1 MATPGNDGK
10 KKPIGQEIS
19 LGYPLDLLLNRDCK
33 PNDFDSDKNRITPK
47 GQSTGL
53 VPGKSGIRLPD
64 DTSAGTGN
72 IVIKGKPGTGK
83 STLALQIA
91 FACTQ
96 GCNGFSSAFFPMEEQ
111 IEHVLNK
118 AKSFGWEPWLRPV
131 RHLQNVS
138 ESPSADELGNFLEL
152 VLRQPEECP
161 ILRLDT
167 PKSEGSFGSG
177 DQPAGDLDQYCR
189 NHLEK
194 KNPQPKVLLP
204 SLSPRSIQPADSR
217 ENKLFW
223 ERYRQLEN
231 FLEGAD
237 WLRENRGRNY
247 PAPRLVCL
255 DSLNTFGDRLLEREE
270 IFRVFDLFKRH
281 KIIGVFI
288 LEVYDEEQQ
297 GSVKNLHQNTIEYL
311 ADTVISLQATEDN
324 GYYMRY
330 LEIQKSR
337 YFHQIYG
344 QHPFRLKDYDPKKKA
359 DNQCPR
365 QAYEIFPSLHYI
377 VSSISSPDGGETGE
391 GEKTSK
397 DGQDS
402 SPKRP
407 PPGPAA
413 PKPVPASSAGS
424 VLMVNAQ
431 NPYNG
436 STTTTVDPKKKEPF
450 DFGVRGIKML
460 LPVHLSRG
468 TVITIEGPKATFK
481 STLADNFLLRGLYRN
496 ENVLLIGLQD
506 TLSFEAGHVRLNWGL
521 LDEVDEQQDPNAKED
536 PAKLIAFHGKLA
548 KLPPGDQH
556 IHFEKPPKIRETEW
570 EYAANRR
577 RLVELTFSK
586 GMLMAEE
593 FIQTVRDVFETIKAK
608 DPLHPIRRVVL
619 DDVSRIG
626 ISYPFLRQSKTAGD
640 LFLPSFVHLMR
651 NFEVDLL
658 MIGTPSGL
666 KESDDAIGRAC
677 GLADSVVTCR
687 ECDIFG
693 DRFVTVSGEGMVAG
707 VGRDSGRREP
717 IPGTIRIEREKYP
730 DLPIQTPF
738 LLDLQ
743 FLQGLVGFD
752 TQNIHRPG
760 LSLHLMQASAVTRQ
774 YNDEVE
780 KLLQFAL
787 ARPIPSSMDRRR
799 TVGQAADVCMIPF
812 DTRLAEPMYSSLAVL
827 RDAPIDRTVVC
838 TLDEFLESQPAD
850 QVYLVDVNE
859 RSYNTKE
866 EKDEYHQGVL
876 GNKPYGRPY
885 YANVLLLA
893 YRKDLIGT
901 DQIDPKAPPSWGTI
915 LKILQK
921 HSKDLP
927 EGGDQPVHELFDYA
941 DLSHETMSCF
951 LTDAILSGLRQV
963 KNEKDRASV
972 KFDIEYLDEVMKR
985 SEKQRELFISELRAF
1000 RELIRMRQPN
1010 YLGSLESLEERT
1022 IQFEKGPHTL
1032 QNLARWFHVPVKDF
1046 MEQAKENGSDQS
1058 LAIQIKGG
1066 LRPDAA
1072 VYLCW
1077 YTQLRELLNEYR
1089 ELSDKIGICALPG
1102 GSVRGDWYLGI
1113 VQGSVS
1119 VQLGK
1124 KVIDLLCNKTEDF
1137 KRFSRGI
1144 GLPMRKAFRKGNFLA
1159 WPGADGIRLNK
1170 VLDIH
1175 DDATIRS
1182 EIPNYMTIRH
1192 ALANSLEELLLSTK
1206 KDGPIIKEI
1215 LNQLS
1220 KQTETFRPGMIDR
1233 QKKLSKT

>member
-1 MATPGNDGK
+1 MKEPAN
-10 KKPIGQEIS
+10 INLIRQEIS
-19 LGYPLDLLLNRDCK
+19 LGYPLDLLLNRECK
-33 PNDFDSDKNRITPK
+33 PYDFNSIKNRIRSKDHIKT
-47 GQSTGL
+47 L
-53 VPGKSGIRLPD
+53 DPGKSGIRLPD
-64 DTSAGTGN
+64 DFSAGTGN

-83 STLALQIA
+83 STLAFQIA

-96 GCNGFSSAFFPMEEQ
+96 RYNNFSAAFFPMEEQ
-111 IEHVLNK
+111 VEHVVNK
-118 AKSFGWEPWLRPV
+118 AKSFGWGPQLRPV

-138 ESPSADELGNFLEL
+138 ESPSAEELGLFLD
-152 VLRQPEECP
+152 Q
-161 ILRLDT
+161 ILRVPKESSILQMVSSGKGNRQLLDA
-167 PKSEGSFGSG
+167 KVNSG
-177 DQPAGDLDQYCR
+177 GDRPYCTCYM
-189 NHLEK
+189 NPFD
-194 KNPQPKVLLP
+194 PQPKVLLP

-231 FLEGAD
+231 FLEGAA
-237 WLRENRGRNY
+237 WLRDNRDCNY

-337 YFHQIYG
+337 YYHQIYG
-344 QHPFRLKDYDPKKKA
+344 QHPFRLKDYDPKKQA

-365 QAYEIFPSLHYI
+365 QAYDIFPSLHYI
-377 VSSISSPDGGETGE
+377 VSSIASPDGEETQDKN
-391 GEKTSK
+391 KTQPEENSVVPNVQPHRDRGTIGVPEPTSIPSASLLPPEITQTPDHSK
-397 DGQDS
+397 PKS
-402 SPKRP
+402 ST
-407 PPGPAA
+407 G
-413 PKPVPASSAGS
+413 
-424 VLMVNAQ
+424 
-431 NPYNG
+431 
-436 STTTTVDPKKKEPF
+436 DPENEDKF

-460 LPVHLSRG
+460 LPVHLGRG
-468 TVITIEGPKATFK
+468 SVITIEGPKATFK
-481 STLADNFLLRGLYRN
+481 STLADNFLLRGLYRG
-496 ENVLLIGLQD
+496 ENVLLIELQD

-521 LDEVDEQQDPNAKED
+521 LDAMNRPEDQNDRNLDELLTFHE
-536 PAKLIAFHGKLA
+536 KLVKVVPE
-548 KLPPGDQH
+548 KQH

-570 EYAANRR
+570 EYTDNHR

-593 FIQTVRDVFETIKAK
+593 FIQTVRDVFDTIKFLDK
-608 DPLHPIRRVVL
+608 GNGIKRVVL

-626 ISYPFLRQSKTAGD
+626 ISYPFLRSSKTAGD

-651 NFEVDLL
+651 NYGVDLL

-666 KESDDAIGRAC
+666 KESDEAIERAC
-677 GLADSVVTCR
+677 GLADTVVTCR
-687 ECDIFG
+687 DCDIFG

-707 VGRDSGRREP
+707 VGRDSGKREP
-717 IPGTIRIEREKYP
+717 IPGTIRIERQKYP
-730 DLPIQTPF
+730 NLPIQTPF

-787 ARPIPSSMDRRR
+787 ARPVPSSSERRHV
-799 TVGQAADVCMIPF
+799 VGQSADVSMIPF

-838 TLDEFLESQPAD
+838 TLDEFLEKQPDD
-850 QVYLVDVNE
+850 QVYLVDVNNGDQKD
-859 RSYNTKE
+859 SNDSE
-866 EKDEYHQGVL
+866 EDYHPGVL
-876 GNKPYGRPY
+876 GKKPHGRPY
-885 YANVLLLA
+885 YANVLLMA
-893 YRKDLIGT
+893 YRKDLLDA
-901 DQIDPKAPPSWGTI
+901 DQIDPEASLSWGSI
-915 LKILQK
+915 LATLQK
-921 HSKDLP
+921 HGQDFPKT
-927 EGGDQPVHELFDYA
+927 GATPVHVLFDYA

-951 LTDAILSGLRQV
+951 LTDAILSGLKQTADPVGQNVDSFGLAQLRDV
-963 KNEKDRASV
+963 MNGPKNK
-972 KFDIEYLDEVMKR
+972 KFLDEV
-985 SEKQRELFISELRAF
+985 RAF
-1000 RELIRMRQPN
+1000 RDLIQMRQPG
-1010 YLGSLESLEERT
+1010 YSGSLASLEERS
-1022 IQFEKGPHTL
+1022 IQFGHGETPIAD
-1032 QNLARWFHVPVKDF
+1032 LARWFHVPIKDLKK
-1046 MEQAKENGSDQS
+1046 QIDENGSDQP
-1058 LAIQIKGG
+1058 LAIQIKCG

-1089 ELSDKIGICALPG
+1089 ELADKIGICALPG
-1102 GSVRGDWYLGI
+1102 GGVRGDWYLGI

-1119 VQLGK
+1119 LQLGK

-1144 GLPMRKAFRKGNFLA
+1144 GLPMRKVFREGRFLA
-1159 WPGADGIRLNK
+1159 WPGADGIYLNK
-1170 VLDIH
+1170 ALDIH
-1175 DDATIRS
+1175 DGAIVRS
-1182 EIPNYMTIRH
+1182 GIPNYMTIRH
-1192 ALANSLEELLLSTK
+1192 ALANTLEELLFS
-1206 KDGPIIKEI
+1206 KDGD
-1215 LNQLS
+1215 QLLD
-1220 KQTETFRPGMIDR
+1220 ELLR
-1233 QKKLSKT
+1233 QIEVF